1 MSEKPGASRSINC
14 LLMTPTNHQN
24 TFLVE
29 ENSISPYSHTP
40 GVFRWHAIFHLSSVV
55 WYLTNDHTHLLLP
68 SSHDALMFSL
78 CSFSNYKC
86 PPTTNKIYYTYYMSE
101 KRRLSSIEIKKRPNY
116 RSSFIKRLTLPIGEK
131 QPRQK
136 SFLDYEI
143 EKAAH
148 RTCDVHL
155 A

>member
-1 MSEKPGASRSINC
+1 
-14 LLMTPTNHQN
+14 
-24 TFLVE
+24 
-29 ENSISPYSHTP
+29 
-40 GVFRWHAIFHLSSVV
+40 
-55 WYLTNDHTHLLLP
+55 
-68 SSHDALMFSL
+68 
-78 CSFSNYKC
+78 
-86 PPTTNKIYYTYYMSE
+86 MSE

-136 SFLDYEI
+136 SFLDYET